1 MTITIYGIRNCDT
14 TRKALKWLDEN
25 GHDYRFHD
33 YRKDGVPEQRL
44 RAWIDQLGWE
54 TVINKRGTTWRKLD
68 EQTRANMDAEG
79 AVEAALHESA
89 LIKRPIVETG
99 NMLLVGFKP
108 DEWQQNL

>member
-14 TRKALKWLDEN
+14 TRKALKWLDEQ
-25 GHDYRFHD
+25 GRDYRFHD

-44 RAWIDQLGWE
+44 RTWIDRLGWE

-68 EQTRANMDAEG
+68 ETTRANMDAEG
-79 AVEAALHESA
+79 AAEAALHESA

-99 NMLLVGFKP
+99 NTLLVGFNA
-108 DEWQQNL
+108 DEWQQHL